1 MLFKNFNKL
10 NNQYLNKQSKI
21 QLFKKAI
28 NSLTLHHYKKSKDY
42 KKIIDFLE
50 FKLTNI
56 KLDKI
61 PFLPAKIF
69 KELYKHELT
78 DKGLKSFL
86 DDWEKTG
93 QKILPENN

>member
-1 MLFKNFNKL
+1 MEDPDSDGFIVAKAAIDRLLL
-10 NNQYLNKQSKI
+10 NNYSEFNTQVLVASVRNVEHVTKAAKI
-21 QLFKKAI
+21 GAHF
-28 NSLTLHHYKKSKDY
+28 ST
-42 KKIIDFLE
+42 
-50 FKLTNI
+50 
-56 KLDKI
+56 
-61 PFLPAKIF
+61 LPAKIF